1 MTINQLTRE
10 GLIERIA
17 NSLMNS
23 DTNAPNVIDRKYI
36 ASVYAE
42 AVAIVDG
49 KTAPIFINVTPDD
62 ANL

>member
-1 MTINQLTRE
+1 MSIDQLSRE

-17 NSLMNS
+17 NSLMSS
-23 DTNAPNVIDRKYI
+23 DTSAPDVFDRKYI

-49 KTAPIFINVTPDD
+49 KTSPIPMIVTPDD
-62 ANL
+62 TNL